1 MDGVALARPDDEVG
15 QVEDV
20 FEENGVA
27 SETVEEVAHEVLV
40 LDLRQELAHEVLVYL
55 RGIDAF

>member
-1 MDGVALARPDDEVG
+1 MDGVAFARTDDEVG

-20 FEENGVA
+20 FEEDGVA

>member
-20 FEENGVA
+20 FEEDGVA